1 MEIKKTAK
9 RKKQTDPVSGL
20 EAHAGFWLRFVSNH
34 VSAEFSRLME
44 GEGIS
49 VSEWVALRRL
59 FDAGEAAPSELM
71 SALGMT
77 KGAISKVVTR
87 LEEKG
92 LVTRAALD
100 DDARARKISLAA
112 AGRALVPRLAA
123 LADQNDEIFF
133 GPLSPSR
140 REQLVEILKE
150 LVDVHQLRQVPL
162 S

>member
-1 MEIKKTAK
+1 MEIKRS
-9 RKKQTDPVSGL
+9 RKQALPVNGL

-34 VSAEFSRLME
+34 VSAGFSRLLE

-59 FDAGEAAPSELM
+59 FDAGEAAPAELM

-92 LVTRAALD
+92 LVTRVALD

-112 AGRALVPRLAA
+112 TGRSMVPRLAA
-123 LADQNDEIFF
+123 LADQNDDVFF
-133 GPLSPSR
+133 GPLSASR
-140 REQLVEILKE
+140 RAQLVDILKE
-150 LVDVHQLRQVPL
+150 LVDVHQLRQIPL